1 MVLFDWMEDK
11 EAKMADPNL
20 SVYSAESGP
29 LGCLFTT
36 PNRTDINSRA
46 SVYSSS
52 VTHSLEVPTE

>member
-1 MVLFDWMEDK
+1 
-11 EAKMADPNL
+11 MADPNL